1 MKKSKDFTYFLLSL
15 VMTLLSL
22 LAIIENIT
30 LGLIFALIF
39 GITAIIFLLKSFR
52 RHNQPNNETKLSS
65 RQRDMTEEEFS
76 EFIDSEGIFKY
87 YSDGFAMAIKNNDR
101 RKILWTDIESIL
113 GYKEDN
119 YLTDTI
125 CLDLILTNGKTFKL
139 TEETP
144 GWYKFLTLT
153 KEKFPRID
161 KDWEVDISTP
171 VFETKLTLIY
181 DKKNRDLLEVIESK
195 RK

>member
-1 MKKSKDFTYFLLSL
+1 
-15 VMTLLSL
+15 
-22 LAIIENIT
+22 
-30 LGLIFALIF
+30 
-39 GITAIIFLLKSFR
+39 
-52 RHNQPNNETKLSS
+52 
-65 RQRDMTEEEFS
+65 MTEEEFL
-76 EFIDSEGIFKY
+76 EFIDSEGIFNY
-87 YSDGFAMAIKNNDR
+87 YPDGFTLAIKNNDR
-101 RKILWTDIESIL
+101 RKIFWTDIESML

-144 GWYKFLTLT
+144 GWHKFLTLT
-153 KEKFPRID
+153 KEKFPQID

-171 VFETKLTLIY
+171 AFETKLTLIY
-181 DKKNRDLLEVIESK
+181 DKKNRDLSEVIESK